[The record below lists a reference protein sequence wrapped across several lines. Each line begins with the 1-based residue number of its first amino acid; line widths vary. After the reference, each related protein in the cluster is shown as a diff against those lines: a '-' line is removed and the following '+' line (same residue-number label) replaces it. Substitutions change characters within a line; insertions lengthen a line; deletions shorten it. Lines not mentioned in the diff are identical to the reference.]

1 MRKTKIDKKYHYLL
15 LIAIPML
22 WVLNYFIGGH
32 HEFNVLAQKSYLI
45 FTRNNIGIS
54 ISIILGLKSFFYFY
68 TRHYPIASLL
78 CWVDILLTLLLP
90 IMVLYDADF
99 HYKFII
105 LDREPVASLIPPV
118 IISWFAIQ
126 IFLAGNFFALNL
138 SKRNNLN
145 KIDI

>member
-1 MRKTKIDKKYHYLL
+1 
-15 LIAIPML
+15 
-22 WVLNYFIGGH
+22 
-32 HEFNVLAQKSYLI
+32 
-45 FTRNNIGIS
+45 
-54 ISIILGLKSFFYFY
+54 
-68 TRHYPIASLL
+68 
-78 CWVDILLTLLLP
+78 
-90 IMVLYDADF
+90 MVLYDADF